1 MLTKDQAR
9 LYAEVLKALEL
20 LIMICPSSPARNHL
34 CDANIHVMRS
44 QELQLAYPQLP
55 ASKYSIDLDGVES

>member
-1 MLTKDQAR
+1 MLTKDQER
-9 LYAEVLKALEL
+9 LYAETLKSLEL

-44 QELQLAYPQLP
+44 QELQVAYPQLP
-55 ASKYSIDLDGVES
+55 ASNHSLDLDGVAS